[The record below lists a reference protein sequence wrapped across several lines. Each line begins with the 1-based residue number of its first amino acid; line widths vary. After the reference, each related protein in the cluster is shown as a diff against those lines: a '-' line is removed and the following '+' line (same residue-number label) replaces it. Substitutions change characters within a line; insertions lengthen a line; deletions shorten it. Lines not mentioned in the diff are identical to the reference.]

1 MSRDVGTLQQVAWYA
16 LSCVKLGSFA
26 FCCAD
31 IIVVILN
38 HWSVG
43 LRKKPKSCQ
52 LFWVGLFFVQE
63 RARVCHNRAR
73 AGQAV
78 QVKYMEEMMKSLV
91 VLIILI
97 ILIFRELMRGI
108 SCVEDFIGNCSSIEE
123 RHVFQVLFF
132 LKQHDETRHIFLES
146 LYYCTTVSLYMMTIP
161 DCRDLS

>member
-1 MSRDVGTLQQVAWYA
+1 M
-16 LSCVKLGSFA
+16 
-26 FCCAD
+26 
-31 IIVVILN
+31 
-38 HWSVG
+38 
-43 LRKKPKSCQ
+43 
-52 LFWVGLFFVQE
+52 QE
-63 RARVCHNRAR
+63 RARVCDNRAR

-91 VLIILI
+91 VLI

-146 LYYCTTVSLYMMTIP
+146 LYYCTTVS
-161 DCRDLS
+161 